1 MQFFLWGPDNGDERE
16 ACKDKEE
23 TEVEDCGFLFLLL
36 GDSSL
41 RADRSFTFEDLLVL
55 VLDGLW
61 DGEGMTAGIGDTADG
76 ALKVESMMLRVAATW
91 GKAVVWDMRTRGSG
105 DATKAASESMA
116 DVIM

>member
-1 MQFFLWGPDNGDERE
+1 MGMRRKPERTGRRRRRRKSKT
-16 ACKDKEE
+16 AASS
-23 TEVEDCGFLFLLL
+23 LLL

-41 RADRSFTFEDLLVL
+41 RADRSLTFEDLLVL

-61 DGEGMTAGIGDTADG
+61 DREGMAAGIGDTAEG

-91 GKAVVWDMRTRGSG
+91 GKAVVWDMRARGSG

>member
-1 MQFFLWGPDNGDERE
+1 MWGPDNGDERDV
-16 ACKDKEE
+16 CKVNEE
-23 TEVEDCGFLFLLL
+23 EEEVEGCGFLFLLL

-41 RADRSFTFEDLLVL
+41 RADRSLPFEDLLVL

-61 DGEGMTAGIGDTADG
+61 EGEGMTAGIGDTADG

-91 GKAVVWDMRTRGSG
+91 GKAVVCDMRALGSG
-105 DATKAASESMA
+105 DATKAAFESMA

>member
-1 MQFFLWGPDNGDERE
+1 MWGPDNGDERDV
-16 ACKDKEE
+16 CKVNEE
-23 TEVEDCGFLFLLL
+23 EEEVEGCGFLFLLL

-41 RADRSFTFEDLLVL
+41 RADRSLTFEDLLVL

-91 GKAVVWDMRTRGSG
+91 GKAVVCDMRALGSG
-105 DATKAASESMA
+105 DATKAAFESMA